1 MKLPYKGFVGED
13 VDPVDPEEAAPVDPE
28 VVLPVDVV
36 DPVDAGFDVVDPV
49 EVEVVVATEVLD
61 AGVGELGFVGVVP
74 VFEDVGTPVGLVVAV
89 EVGWVY

>member
-1 MKLPYKGFVGED
+1 VGED

-36 DPVDAGFDVVDPV
+36 DPV

-61 AGVGELGFVGVVP
+61 AGVGELGFVAVVP
-74 VFEDVGTPVGLVVAV
+74 VFDDVGTPVGLVVAV